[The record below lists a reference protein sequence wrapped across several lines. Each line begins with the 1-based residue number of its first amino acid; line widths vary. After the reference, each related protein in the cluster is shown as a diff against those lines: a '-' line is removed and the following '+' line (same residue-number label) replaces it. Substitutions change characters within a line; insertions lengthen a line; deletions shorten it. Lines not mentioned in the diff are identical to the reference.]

1 MSNTDGKRARQ
12 DDVDPDCNDVG
23 WGSGKGSGKGTLD
36 TILAAVQ
43 PLFDKQNQAVQETCA
58 ATQQATVQQVATI
71 VDTKFEQAMQEIKR
85 VDSRVDSQG
94 CQIKAMQEDMEKMAK
109 QLEIARQSSISREEV
124 VSDKFDRPPDLE
136 IIRVSSRKFVN
147 KAAVEKAITPWL
159 VDICEIERGMFKFTG
174 AHSGRDF
181 NIRFQSN
188 QLANARMVDTAMGKL
203 KDEDGAFRKFSAI
216 MPSGAEHPLR
226 VDRDEN
232 SKTRT
237 QRKMAAC
244 LIKVVSERHPD
255 FKDLHIRRDYKKGRV
270 SLFVGSE
277 GLCTMVPKSSE
288 ITRDAFFWDLETVKT
303 LKVDREEL
311 ITLTMPLF
319 ERPEDNIQW
328 CL

>member
-1 MSNTDGKRARQ
+1 
-12 DDVDPDCNDVG
+12 
-23 WGSGKGSGKGTLD
+23 
-36 TILAAVQ
+36 
-43 PLFDKQNQAVQETCA
+43 
-58 ATQQATVQQVATI
+58 
-71 VDTKFEQAMQEIKR
+71 
-85 VDSRVDSQG
+85 
-94 CQIKAMQEDMEKMAK
+94 
-109 QLEIARQSSISREEV
+109 
-124 VSDKFDRPPDLE
+124 
-136 IIRVSSRKFVN
+136 
-147 KAAVEKAITPWL
+147 
-159 VDICEIERGMFKFTG
+159 
-174 AHSGRDF
+174 
-181 NIRFQSN
+181 
-188 QLANARMVDTAMGKL
+188 
-203 KDEDGAFRKFSAI
+203 